1 MSTLAKASSRI
12 ITGEFT
18 SKALPSAVWVD
29 PQEGSFVNI
38 NTINVVKGSPNK
50 ELGEKYINFVLSEKI
65 QKDIALVK
73 VDSPVNVNVI
83 LNQKQAEGLTYGGE
97 LIGSFQDVNW
107 GEINKRKKNWISQ
120 WNEIFAN

>member
-1 MSTLAKASSRI
+1 MSTLAKASSRTT
-12 ITGEFT
+12 TGEFT
-18 SKALPSAVWVD
+18 NKALPSAVWVD

-65 QKDIALVK
+65 QKDIALAK